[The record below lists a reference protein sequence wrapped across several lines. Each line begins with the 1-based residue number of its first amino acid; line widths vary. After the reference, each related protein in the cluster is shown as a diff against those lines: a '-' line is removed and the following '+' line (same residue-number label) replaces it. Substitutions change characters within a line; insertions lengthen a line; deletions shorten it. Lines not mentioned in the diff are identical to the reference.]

1 MPTFWRPLGHFFLA
15 CACLVAAAIAT
26 AGCTKAQDIHE
37 TPEVKGQPCINCH
50 AQAFVSAANPKH
62 IGVFP
67 ETCGSCHNTK
77 KWIPA
82 TPSGNALDHPWF
94 PLANAHAKVACTACH
109 TKGYQMGD
117 TPKDCVGCHQK
128 NYDATKSP
136 PHAGLFP
143 TTCNACHNDSAW
155 VPAVV
160 TGTVDHPWFPL
171 VNKHANVAC
180 AACHTKGYQMGDTPK
195 DCVGCHQKNYDATM
209 SPPHAGLFPTTCS
222 TCHTDLGWVPA
233 TVTGTVDHPWFPLVD
248 KHANVACAACHT
260 KGYRQGDTPKACAG
274 CHQKDY
280 DAAMNPPHAGLPTTC
295 DGCHNAKGWQPSTFV
310 HPWTLDGKHAVTP
323 CVSCHTGTPPRYP
336 GTPTACV
343 GCHLADFQT
352 AAGKVTGHGM
362 FAQTCLDCHSTTAWT
377 GASGGAHPEANFPIM
392 TGSHSKGI
400 ACADCHIA
408 SRGSPV
414 AGQNTDCIH
423 CHLGAHNQP
432 AIDTVHTNLN
442 VAGYPGP
449 NASSPNFCLPCHKK
463 G

>member
-1 MPTFWRPLGHFFLA
+1 MPTFWLPLGHFFLA

-117 TPKDCVGCHQK
+117 TPKACV
-128 NYDATKSP
+128 
-136 PHAGLFP
+136 
-143 TTCNACHNDSAW
+143 
-155 VPAVV
+155 
-160 TGTVDHPWFPL
+160 
-171 VNKHANVAC
+171 
-180 AACHTKGYQMGDTPK
+180 
-195 DCVGCHQKNYDATM
+195 
-209 SPPHAGLFPTTCS
+209 
-222 TCHTDLGWVPA
+222 
-233 TVTGTVDHPWFPLVD
+233 
-248 KHANVACAACHT
+248 
-260 KGYRQGDTPKACAG
+260 G

-280 DAAMNPPHAGLPTTC
+280 DAAMSPPHAGLPTTC

-343 GCHLADFQT
+343 GCHLADFQ
-352 AAGKVTGHGM
+352 
-362 FAQTCLDCHSTTAWT
+362 
-377 GASGGAHPEANFPIM
+377 
-392 TGSHSKGI
+392 
-400 ACADCHIA
+400 
-408 SRGSPV
+408 
-414 AGQNTDCIH
+414 
-423 CHLGAHNQP
+423 
-432 AIDTVHTNLN
+432 
-442 VAGYPGP
+442 
-449 NASSPNFCLPCHKK
+449 
-463 G
+463 